1 MEEYVHFID
10 AFPYLRSN
18 QKPGHPPLNVKGG
31 EDDSML
37 APGRLIVNCTIHQ
50 NIIHVILL
58 VKIEKIHSYDNI
70 ERSTKHSF
78 IYALKP

>member
-1 MEEYVHFID
+1 MNFID
-10 AFPYLRSN
+10 AFSYLRYN

-50 NIIHVILL
+50 SIIHVTLL
-58 VKIEKIHSYDNI
+58 FKFEKIHPYDSI